1 VFFSVDCALG
11 YYSVDKRQCIAC
23 GAGFYLSTGNR
34 DSCDACPVGTNSQKT
49 GLTRQLDC
57 FRKYCFF
64 YCLKR
69 ISGKEEGTSTP
80 VFSEII
86 SIGGK
91 NWQIGRKNISARG
104 LGAT

>member
-1 VFFSVDCALG
+1 MKNDPKMLNLFFGQVAL
-11 YYSVDKRQCIAC
+11 
-23 GAGFYLSTGNR
+23 
-34 DSCDACPVGTNSQKT
+34 
-49 GLTRQLDC
+49 
-57 FRKYCFF
+57 
-64 YCLKR
+64 
-69 ISGKEEGTSTP
+69 GKEEGTSTP

>member
-1 VFFSVDCALG
+1 MVFRLCEEKNCRILYLEEIVFFSVDCALG

-34 DSCDACPVGTNSQKT
+34 DGCDACPVGTNSQKT

-64 YCLKR
+64 LL
-69 ISGKEEGTSTP
+69 S
-80 VFSEII
+80 
-86 SIGGK
+86 
-91 NWQIGRKNISARG
+91 
-104 LGAT
+104 